1 MREYQK
7 ELMVK
12 HIIFITSSICKYL
25 CLYLGQLF
33 SSRGLFTSSKVLP
46 QTHLT
51 LNQEIES
58 FDDVNDKINQQ
69 HSDKSLSS
77 NSVIEPNRDSQMEQL
92 EKDVAAFTKKFRS
105 ELNQLQLAQEN
116 NIHNQ
121 MKIKNKVKG
130 LGEAM
135 SSISHIRG
143 AVEKILSETQQKSQE
158 QSIHIQ
164 TGLDELA
171 SRILELEKARES
183 GSDFNSLL
191 EVQNSKQESF
201 RKMILDDVRLS
212 LNETQ
217 NDIKCIE
224 NGLTSRTI
232 ALQDGMNKV
241 RISIQ
246 DILEVQTEQRKG
258 LEGALTSVDEIIR
271 MDKEI
276 EDLRNITRDIVDLLN
291 TQGFHIM
298 WKS

>member
-1 MREYQK
+1 
-7 ELMVK
+7 MVK